1 VTADAVVVLSFG
13 GPEGMDDVRPFLRN
27 VLRGRPVPPE
37 RIEEVAHH
45 YELFGG
51 VSPLNGQNRALVEA
65 LGARL
70 AAAGP
75 ALPVYWGNR
84 NWQPYLVDTLRTMA
98 RDGVRTA
105 LGFVT
110 SAFSSYSGCRQYL
123 EDVERARAEVGPEA
137 PQVLKLRAFYN
148 HPRFVAA
155 NADHVRAALDTL
167 PEGAGTAARLVF
179 TAHSIPAGMAAGCAY
194 EAQLREAGALVAQ
207 AAGHDRWDLAFQSRS
222 GPPSQPWLEPDI
234 GDHLERLAAEGARDV
249 VVCPIGFV
257 SDHMEVVYDLDTEA
271 QARARTLGL
280 RLLRTPTASNHP
292 GYVEMVRELI
302 VERLDG
308 AARATVGPG
317 PALPDACAP
326 GCCPRTV

>member
-1 VTADAVVVLSFG
+1 LRADAVLVLSFG

-51 VSPLNGQNRALVEA
+51 VSPINGQNRALVAA
-65 LGARL
+65 LRARL
-70 AAAGP
+70 AEAGP
-75 ALPVYWGNR
+75 DLPVYWGNR
-84 NWQPYLVDTLRTMA
+84 NWGPYLTDTLRDMA
-98 RDGVRTA
+98 QDGVRRA

-123 EDVERARAEVGPEA
+123 EDVERARAEIGATAPE
-137 PQVLKLRAFYN
+137 VSKLRAFYN
-148 HPRFVAA
+148 HPRFIAA
-155 NADHVRAALDTL
+155 NADHVRDALGTL
-167 PEGAGTAARLVF
+167 SPDARLVF

-194 EAQLREAGALVAQ
+194 EAQLREAAGLVARE
-207 AAGHDRWDLAFQSRS
+207 AGHEGWELAFQSRS

-234 GDHLERLAAEGARDV
+234 GDSLARLAAEGAREV

-257 SDHMEVVYDLDTEA
+257 SDHMEVLFDLDTEA
-271 QARARTLGL
+271 QARAGALGL
-280 RLLRTPTASNHP
+280 RMVRTPTASNHP

-302 VERLDG
+302 AERLDG
-308 AARATVGPG
+308 TDRATVGG
-317 PALPDACAP
+317 SPALPDACAP
-326 GCCPRTV
+326 GCCPRTT